1 MAAYGLYSHIQSN
14 RRRSIVLLAGLFFLV
29 YVLVYAGALVA
40 EGLSVDADINT
51 LLQLAWN
58 DSLKAAPFATVGAAL
73 WIVIA
78 YYFHQDMIDALT
90 GGREVERRDEPRLY
104 NILENLC
111 ISRGIPTPK
120 LKIMEF
126 RRAQCLRHRHE
137 PQAIFHH
144 RHHRTP

>member
-40 EGLSVDADINT
+40 EGLSVNADINT
-51 LLQLAWN
+51 LLQLAWI
-58 DSLKAAPFATVGAAL
+58 DFLKAAPFATVGAAV

-90 GGREVERRDEPRLY
+90 GGREVAAPRRAAALQYPGKSLHLARHSHAQA
-104 NILENLC
+104 ENH
-111 ISRGIPTPK
+111 G
-120 LKIMEF
+120 F
-126 RRAQCLRHRHE
+126 RRAQRLRHRHE

-144 RHHRTP
+144 RHHGAS